1 MYPCKRPPPVALLPN
16 TPNTMAFSPPSRHT
30 VLRPSFPY
38 NPSIRVKNKKNDI
51 DSIRSAPT
59 SDVCSSSHV
68 SSLVTCSL
76 SHAYTLYCCTFLS
89 MCTQS
94 LEHQPMSSTA
104 HNVLLE
110 RVLKIQPARHVT
122 YVPLGSIRTRS
133 LTPHVSFAH
142 QVGFRTKPEALA
154 VTSFFKIATHRRPA
168 LPTRRRLANIVLP
181 RICGVGKLFWQWCVS
196 RCWLGRAWW
205 VVVVTCV
212 IKLV

>member
-1 MYPCKRPPPVALLPN
+1 MLK
-16 TPNTMAFSPPSRHT
+16 
-30 VLRPSFPY
+30 
-38 NPSIRVKNKKNDI
+38 IKNDI

-76 SHAYTLYCCTFLS
+76 SYPYTLYCCTFSS
-89 MCTQS
+89 MCTQL

-110 RVLKIQPARHVT
+110 RVLKIQPPRHVT

-133 LTPHVSFAH
+133 LTLHVSFAH
-142 QVGFRTKPEALA
+142 RVRFRTKPEALT
-154 VTSFFKIATHRRPA
+154 VTSFFKIATCRRPA
-168 LPTRRRLANIVLP
+168 LPMRRRLANIVLP
-181 RICGVGKLFWQWCVS
+181 RICGVGKPFWQWCVS
-196 RCWLGRAWW
+196 RYCLGRAWW

-212 IKLV
+212 TKLVQEAQQR